1 MGSTRD
7 LRQMKTA
14 TREACDIVGSFAPA
28 GTGAPTAAR
37 GDGLSVARTGVG
49 TLTVT
54 FDKVWPELESA
65 TATVQLN
72 ASADTYAQVGA
83 VDLSAKTAIIRT
95 LTAGSDADI
104 SANANNRVNFRF
116 CFKNTSVS

>member
-7 LRQMKTA
+7 IKPMKTA

-28 GTGAPTAAR
+28 GTGAVTDAR
-37 GDGLSVARTGVG
+37 GDGFSVARTGVG
-49 TLTVT
+49 TFTIT

-72 ASADTYAQVGA
+72 ASANTFAQVGA
-83 VDLSAKTAIIRT
+83 VNLSSKTAVIRT
-95 LTAGSDADI
+95 ITAGSDADI
-104 SANANNRVNFRF
+104 AANANNRVNFRF